1 MRRRLRM
8 LLLVAPNSSVTRSHF
23 WHFRVLTFNLLPG
36 IWILFLT
43 VVSNSTDRL
52 ALWSKQ
58 GFINSDSWPKSSP
71 IYLERVIHAFNCICP
86 NYCTSLFA
94 GLGHSAIWSLQLVQ
108 NAAGRHLTGAKMWEH
123 IAPVLS
129 CPHWLP
135 VPFFF
140 FFFLF
145 ELILR
150 CYCTPPPNLSELL
163 SIHAP
168 LRALRSSNQMILD
181 VPKTRP
187 FWF

>member
-140 FFFLF
+140 FFLF

-150 CYCTPPPNLSELL
+150 CYCTPPPPKF
-163 SIHAP
+163 IWAFKYP
-168 LRALRSSNQMILD
+168 RS
-181 VPKTRP
+181 T
-187 FWF
+187 